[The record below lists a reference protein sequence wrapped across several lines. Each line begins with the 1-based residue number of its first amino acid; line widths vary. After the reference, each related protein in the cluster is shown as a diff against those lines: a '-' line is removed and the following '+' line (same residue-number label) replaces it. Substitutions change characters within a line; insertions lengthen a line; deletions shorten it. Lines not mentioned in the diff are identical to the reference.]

1 MRGFLSGTTALVTLA
16 ALAPM
21 PAAAEEPLKLTIGGR
36 YLAAFGGV
44 IGEDENQSPTAGAAQ
59 QRDYVLKQDVEV
71 HFRGETTLDNGLT
84 VGVRVELEGQTS
96 NLNGATDPNASTTIG
111 GDQIDAVYVYFDTEW
126 GELRFGDTVEAL
138 GSLCYTVPS
147 ASNIF
152 GADSPIFNFS
162 NAGVLG
168 YAGTNGTCYGIDGKS
183 TKAVYFSP
191 QISGFNFAVS
201 FTPDNT
207 EDTRNTVAGAGTRPN
222 RNFGQNSEN
231 LSIGATYE
239 REFNG
244 FGFVIGGAGSFS
256 FDRENPFTVPLTDN
270 REEYNGYAQFR
281 YAGFTLGGA
290 YSFRDNVA
298 NVAAATDIDQEV
310 FGAGATYAWS
320 RYAVGLGWTHG
331 RYENGGIGGSDEQD
345 IYALTG
351 SYVLG
356 PGITIDGLFGYSEY
370 DGARPFFAFRDYE
383 TLEIG
388 LGTSIRF

>member
-1 MRGFLSGTTALVTLA
+1 MRGFLSSTTALVTLA
-16 ALAPM
+16 ALAPV
-21 PAAAEEPLKLTIGGR
+21 PALAEEPVKLTIGGR

-44 IGEDENQSPTAGAAQ
+44 IGEDENLPPTFGGAQ
-59 QRDYVLKQDVEV
+59 LRDYVAKQDVEI

-84 VGVRVELEGQTS
+84 IGVRVELEGQTS
-96 NLNGATDPNASTTIG
+96 AN
-111 GDQIDAVYVYFDTEW
+111 DQIDAVYAYFDTKW

-162 NAGVLG
+162 NAGNASLG
-168 YAGTNGTCYGIDGKS
+168 FGVFGYSGTNGTCYGVDGKS
-183 TKAVYFSP
+183 TKVVYFSP
-191 QISGFNFAVS
+191 QISGFNFALS
-201 FTPDNT
+201 FTPDDT
-207 EDTRNTVAGAGTRPN
+207 EDTRNTVVGAGTRPN
-222 RNFGQNSEN
+222 RDFGQNSEN
-231 LSIGATYE
+231 LSIAATYE

-244 FGFVIGGAGSFS
+244 FGFLIGGAGTFS
-256 FDRENPFTVPLTDN
+256 FDRENPFTFEIADN
-270 REEYNGYAQFR
+270 REEYNGYAQFK
-281 YAGFTLGGA
+281 YAGFTVGGA
-290 YSFRDNVA
+290 YSFRNNAGNPTADV
-298 NVAAATDIDQEV
+298 DLDREV

-320 RYAVGLGWTHG
+320 RYAVGMGWTRG
-331 RYENGGIGGSDEQD
+331 RYENGGTVGSDVYD
-345 IYALTG
+345 VYALTG

-370 DGARPFFAFRDYE
+370 DGAPTLAFRDYE

>member
-16 ALAPM
+16 ALMPM
-21 PAAAEEPLKLTIGGR
+21 PASADQPLKLTIGGR
-36 YLAAFGGV
+36 YLAAFGGTL
-44 IGEDENQSPTAGAAQ
+44 GEDENLPSALPQGQ
-59 QRDYVLKQDVEV
+59 QRDYVLKQDVEI
-71 HFRGETTLDNGLT
+71 HFKGETTLDNGLT

-96 NLNGATDPNASTTIG
+96 AN
-111 GDQIDAVYVYFDTEW
+111 DQIDAVYAYFDTKW
-126 GELRFGDTVEAL
+126 GELRFGDTIEAL

-152 GADSPIFNFS
+152 GADSPLFSFS
-162 NAGVLG
+162 NAGVFG
-168 YAGTNGTCYGIDGKS
+168 YAGTNGTCYGVDGKS

-207 EDTRNTVAGAGTRPN
+207 EDTRNTVSGAGTRPSVN
-222 RNFGQNSEN
+222 IGQNSEN
-231 LSIGATYE
+231 LSLAATYE

-244 FGFVIGGAGSFS
+244 FGFVIGGGGSFS
-256 FDRENPFTVPLTDN
+256 FDRENPSTSVFRADK

-281 YAGFTLGGA
+281 YAGFTIGGA
-290 YSFRDNVA
+290 YSFRDNM
-298 NVAAATDIDQEV
+298 TDFFDQDHEV

-320 RYAVGLGWTHG
+320 RYAVGLGWTRG
-331 RYENGGIGGSDEQD
+331 RYETTTFRAGSDIQD

-356 PGITIDGLFGYSEY
+356 PGITVDGLFGYSEY
-370 DGARPFFAFRDYE
+370 DGAQSFRDYE

-388 LGTSIRF
+388 VGTSIRF

>member
-1 MRGFLSGTTALVTLA
+1 MRGLLSGTTALVTLA
-16 ALAPM
+16 ALM
-21 PAAAEEPLKLTIGGR
+21 PISASADEPVKLTIGGR
-36 YLAAFGGV
+36 YLAAFGGTL
-44 IGEDENQSPTAGAAQ
+44 GEDENLPPTSSFGQ
-59 QRDYVLKQDVEV
+59 QRDYVLKQDVEI
-71 HFRGETTLDNGLT
+71 HFKGETTFDNGLT

-96 NLNGATDPNASTTIG
+96 AN
-111 GDQIDAVYVYFDTEW
+111 DQIDAVYAYFDTKW

-152 GADSPIFNFS
+152 GADSPLFNFS

-168 YAGTNGTCYGIDGKS
+168 YAGTNGTCYGVDGKS
-183 TKAVYFSP
+183 TKIVYFSP

-207 EDTRNTVAGAGTRPN
+207 EDTRNTVSGAGTRPN

-244 FGFVIGGAGSFS
+244 FGFVIGGGGTFS

-270 REEYNGYAQFR
+270 REEYNGYAQIR

-290 YSFRDNVA
+290 YSFRNNNA
-298 NVAAATDIDQEV
+298 NVAATTDIDQEV

-320 RYAVGLGWTHG
+320 RYAVGLGYTHG
-331 RYENGGIGGSDEQD
+331 RYENGGILGSDEQD

-356 PGITIDGLFGYSEY
+356 PGITIDGLLGYAEY
-370 DGARPFFAFRDYE
+370 DGARPFFPLRDYE
-383 TLEIG
+383 TVEVGI
-388 LGTSIRF
+388 GTSIRF

>member
-1 MRGFLSGTTALVTLA
+1 MRGFLSSTTALVTLA
-16 ALAPM
+16 ALAPL

-44 IGEDENQSPTAGAAQ
+44 IGEDENLPPTFAGAQ
-59 QRDYVLKQDVEV
+59 LRDYVAKQDVEI

-84 VGVRVELEGQTS
+84 IGVRVELEGQTS
-96 NLNGATDPNASTTIG
+96 AN
-111 GDQIDAVYVYFDTEW
+111 DQIDAVYAYFDTKW

-162 NAGVLG
+162 NAGNASLGFGVFG

-191 QISGFNFAVS
+191 QISGFNFALS
-201 FTPDNT
+201 FTPDDT

-222 RNFGQNSEN
+222 RNPGQNSEN
-231 LSIGATYE
+231 LSIAATYE

-256 FDRENPFTVPLTDN
+256 FDRENPSTVPLTDN
-270 REEYNGYAQFR
+270 REEYNGYAQFK
-281 YAGFTLGGA
+281 YAGFTVGGA
-290 YSFRDNVA
+290 YSFRNNVA
-298 NVAAATDIDQEV
+298 NVGAATDIDHEI

-320 RYAVGLGWTHG
+320 RYAVGMGWTRG
-331 RYENGGIGGSDEQD
+331 RYENGGTVGSDEYD
-345 IYALTG
+345 VYALTG

-370 DGARPFFAFRDYE
+370 DGAPTLAVRDYE